1 MLVPTTP
8 AREVFHALRLSIQ
21 IHATREYD
29 GVHGSPSPAH
39 TGLRPVSLGARRE
52 QSRTNVHRA
61 SGAIVSACGH
71 RDRWTDVHV
80 RRGRRKTPNLRHRLR
95 RRTGAVRGAIPRLD
109 VLKLA

>member
-21 IHATREYD
+21 IHATRECD
-29 GVHGSPSPAH
+29 GVHGTPSPAH

-61 SGAIVSACGH
+61 FSTIACACRD

-80 RRGRRKTPNLRHRLR
+80 RRGWCKTPDPRHRLR
-95 RRTGAVRGAIPRLD
+95 RWTRAVRGA
-109 VLKLA
+109 V